1 MNTIVKAT
9 IWGGGETVRS
19 IEWLSKKESDFW
31 QFNLGLQTSEN
42 LVEWFFMLELE
53 GKQRRMVIIIILNL
67 EDCLFVLDDKHISV
81 VSTSC
86 MFRTSHLW
94 PWFNVKYVN

>member
-1 MNTIVKAT
+1 
-9 IWGGGETVRS
+9 
-19 IEWLSKKESDFW
+19 
-31 QFNLGLQTSEN
+31 
-42 LVEWFFMLELE
+42 
-53 GKQRRMVIIIILNL
+53 MVIIIILNL

>member
-1 MNTIVKAT
+1 ME
-9 IWGGGETVRS
+9 GGEIVRS
-19 IEWLSKKESDFW
+19 TEWLSRKESDFW

-53 GKQRRMVIIIILNL
+53 GKQRRMVIIIIIILNL
-67 EDCLFVLDDKHISV
+67 EDCLFVLDDKYISV

-86 MFRTSHLW
+86 MFRTSHLQ
-94 PWFNVKYVN
+94 